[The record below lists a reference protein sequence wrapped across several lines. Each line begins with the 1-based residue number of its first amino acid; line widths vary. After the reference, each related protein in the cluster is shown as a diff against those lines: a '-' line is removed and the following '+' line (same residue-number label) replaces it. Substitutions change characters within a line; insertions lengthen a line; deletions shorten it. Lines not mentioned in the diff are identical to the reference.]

1 MYFNWVWIYFYRS
14 TTGCLKS
21 ISKVY
26 AQVLNEKPLAF
37 FDYDNFTP
45 ETDIIDDY
53 AITQKLGRG
62 KYSEV
67 FEAIYEPTRDT
78 VVLKVLKPVKRKKIK
93 REIKILDVL
102 KGGVNI
108 IKLLGVIY
116 NEPLQI
122 TALVFE
128 RIHNEDFKHIYLK
141 LSEHDVRFYV
151 YELLK
156 ALDYCHSKGEYY
168 LSLKI
173 NVQTNHTKH
182 QNWNCVMD

>member
-1 MYFNWVWIYFYRS
+1 MV
-14 TTGCLKS
+14 
-21 ISKVY
+21 
-26 AQVLNEKPLAF
+26 
-37 FDYDNFTP
+37 
-45 ETDIIDDY
+45 DDY

-67 FEAIYEPTRDT
+67 FEAVHEPTKET

-102 KGGVNI
+102 KGGTNI
-108 IKLLGVIY
+108 IKLLAVLY
-116 NEPLQI
+116 NEPLQV

-141 LSEHDVRFYV
+141 LTEHDIRFYV

-156 ALDYCHSKGEYY
+156 ALDFCHSKGKIIFLSRAQNQAIASSCNFCKPLRTTFSFLAFHTFYY
-168 LSLKI
+168 FLI
-173 NVQTNHTKH
+173 
-182 QNWNCVMD
+182 

>member
-1 MYFNWVWIYFYRS
+1 MTNDVYEISIAKCFSSSS
-14 TTGCLKS
+14 TGYVRT

-26 AQVLNEKPLAF
+26 ADVLSEKPSSF
-37 FDYDNFTP
+37 FDYDTFHP
-45 ETDIIDDY
+45 EIDMVDDY

-67 FEAIYEPTRDT
+67 FEAIHEPTKET

-102 KGGVNI
+102 KGGTNI
-108 IKLLGVIY
+108 IKLLAVIL

-128 RIHNEDFKHIYLK
+128 RIYNEDFKHVYLK
-141 LSEHDVRFYV
+141 LTEYDIRFYV

-156 ALDYCHSKGEYY
+156 ALDYCHSKG
-168 LSLKI
+168 
-173 NVQTNHTKH
+173 
-182 QNWNCVMD
+182 

>member
-1 MYFNWVWIYFYRS
+1 M
-14 TTGCLKS
+14 
-21 ISKVY
+21 
-26 AQVLNEKPLAF
+26 
-37 FDYDNFTP
+37 
-45 ETDIIDDY
+45 IDDY
-53 AITQKLGRG
+53 AIVQKLGRG

-67 FEAIYEPTRDT
+67 FEAIHEPTKET

-93 REIKILDVL
+93 REIKILDIL

-108 IKLLGVIY
+108 IKLLAVIY

-141 LSEHDVRFYV
+141 LTEHDIRFYV

-156 ALDYCHSKGEYY
+156 ALDYCHSKG
-168 LSLKI
+168 K
-173 NVQTNHTKH
+173 
-182 QNWNCVMD
+182 